1 MSKATKIVLGVVG
14 VSATLAVGLVF
25 LMAFA

>member
-1 MSKATKIVLGVVG
+1 MSKATRIVLGVVG

-25 LMAFA
+25 VLAFA